1 MDVGEQLLAPV
12 LDPFNG
18 LAKMPCQSNGNE
30 LFRIDLRLSAEAT
43 TDLGNDDAEL
53 RFLDPGLLGQRSSQ
67 QVRNLRRRIEQ

>member
-18 LAKMPCQSNGNE
+18 LAEMPCQSNGNE

-43 TDLGNDDAEL
+43 TDFGNDDTEL
-53 RFLDPGLLGQRSSQ
+53 RFLDTGILGQRSSQ